1 MIYSILLR
9 YITTL
14 PIKLLLAHLSICL
27 DSIFHYVSKWKNCV
41 KNFLKTFVGVIKRR
55 KNRSKLLSFEF
66 YSFMAFE
73 FYSGGR
79 GRKKFVVV
87 VCRAI
92 REKSIKKKNALYANG
107 SGPDPPSSSDTSVTS
122 PAFIDV
128 FLPVRAAR
136 ISSFPRALPP
146 LPKLEPVSFF
156 PSFQG
161 DEIAGEELLDEPIGR
176 SVVE

>member
-41 KNFLKTFVGVIKRR
+41 KNFLKTFVGVTKRR
-55 KNRSKLLSFEF
+55 KNRSKLFEF

-79 GRKKFVVV
+79 GMDERSLLLPSDTRK
-87 VCRAI
+87 I
-92 REKSIKKKNALYANG
+92 DKKKRTRSTPMGL
-107 SGPDPPSSSDTSVTS
+107 
-122 PAFIDV
+122 
-128 FLPVRAAR
+128 AR
-136 ISSFPRALPP
+136 ILRALLTLV
-146 LPKLEPVSFF
+146 LPARLLSMFFF
-156 PSFQG
+156 PSEQPGF
-161 DEIAGEELLDEPIGR
+161 LLFLVPYLHYPNSNPFLSFLLSKGTK
-176 SVVE
+176 

>member
-41 KNFLKTFVGVIKRR
+41 KNFLKTFVGVTKRR

-92 REKSIKKKNALYANG
+92 REKSIKKKRTRSTPMGL
-107 SGPDPPSSSDTSVTS
+107 
-122 PAFIDV
+122 
-128 FLPVRAAR
+128 AR
-136 ISSFPRALPP
+136 ILRALLTLV
-146 LPKLEPVSFF
+146 LPARLLSMFFF
-156 PSFQG
+156 PSEQPGF
-161 DEIAGEELLDEPIGR
+161 LLFLVPYLHYPNSNPFLSFLLSKGTK
-176 SVVE
+176 